1 MKYVILCLQDEV
13 KVDNK
18 KKTKK
23 RDSKGKI
30 KTNNTNNNGESSN
43 FNHRNELNE
52 EISPGISFKTVVYL
66 ELY

>member
-1 MKYVILCLQDEV
+1 M
-13 KVDNK
+13 DNK

-30 KTNNTNNNGESSN
+30 KSNNNGESSN

-52 EISPGISFKTVVYL
+52 ENHNGSGMSLKMVVYTKFYQIPL
-66 ELY
+66 SNQ